1 MPRGRFYKY
10 LRSADV
16 VGAFEGEH
24 ILGQGGLMQV
34 ERIRIPNL
42 YSEAAGVVQ
51 REKNTV
57 TERAVTLEGE
67 KRRERQEDAQENN
80 KNTKSDSEDT
90 SEEMPVATPPK
101 TEEHQGVNLV
111 A

>member
-1 MPRGRFYKY
+1 
-10 LRSADV
+10 
-16 VGAFEGEH
+16 
-24 ILGQGGLMQV
+24 MQV

-42 YSEAAGVVQ
+42 YSDADAVVQ
-51 REKNTV
+51 REKNMV

-67 KRRERQEDAQENN
+67 KRRERRKDDQENN
-80 KNTKSDSEDT
+80 KNTKSDSDD
-90 SEEMPVATPPK
+90 SSDRTPTDSQPK